1 MKEYIISLISDKE
14 TLVTLY
20 FSNDT
25 SISFS
30 KSENQVYTSDDA
42 IILNRKGKDYIINL
56 NQVLYATKSTKAT
69 DRRSAQTI
77 F

>member
-1 MKEYIISLISDKE
+1 MKDYINSLISDKE
-14 TLVTLY
+14 TWVTLF

-25 SISFS
+25 SMSFCQ
-30 KSENQVYTSDDA
+30 SENQVFTSDDT
-42 IILNRKGKDYIINL
+42 ILLNRKGKDYIINL

>member
-14 TLVTLY
+14 TWVTLF

-56 NQVLYATKSTKAT
+56 NQGLYIT
-69 DRRSAQTI
+69 Q
-77 F
+77 